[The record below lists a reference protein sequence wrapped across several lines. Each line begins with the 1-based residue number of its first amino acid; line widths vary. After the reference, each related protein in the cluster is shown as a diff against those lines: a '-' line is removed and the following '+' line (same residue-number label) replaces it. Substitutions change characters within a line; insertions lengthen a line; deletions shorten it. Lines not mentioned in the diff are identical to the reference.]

1 MNFDD
6 QISLYARGNGKKTM
20 IDSTYANMTVKALK
34 LTADDRGIEYRAK
47 ITKPE
52 LIDLHMA
59 YDAARAPKPAK
70 VTKKL
75 EPLAMIM
82 NYARANSGQRDLTLA
97 QAMGVK
103 LTVKQRRAIRRKKRL
118 FDHAEKL
125 GIQFKEVKLS

>member
-6 QISLYARGNGKKTM
+6 QLNV
-20 IDSTYANMTVKALK
+20 YANMTVKALK
-34 LTADDRGIEYRAK
+34 LTADDRGIEYKSK

-82 NYARANSGQRDLTLA
+82 NYARQNSGQRDLTLA

-103 LTVKQRRAIRRKKRL
+103 LTVKQRRAIRRKKRI
-118 FDHAEKL
+118 FDGSPENKV
-125 GIQFKEVKLS
+125 QFKELRLS